1 MFVNRRDVQIQW
13 GDCDPANIV
22 YYPRYFA
29 MFDDSTS
36 VLFEAAGFSK
46 QDLVHKY
53 GLVGIPMVDTRSKFY
68 IPSTHGDWITIET
81 KIESIKRS
89 SFEVKHNVYK
99 GDALA
104 IEAFETRV
112 LVGRDAALG
121 IPERNALEFVPKEI
135 GGVPLKVIVLD
146 DGGDPTTA
154 TTNARRFVTES
165 KADIIMGSALT
176 PPTIAVSN
184 VANEAGIPHFGLA
197 PFPITPERMKWSVAM
212 PQPIPIVGKVL
223 YDHMKAHK
231 VKTVGYIGYSDSY
244 GDLWF
249 NDLKAQGV
257 PMGMTIVDEER
268 FARPDTSVTG
278 QVLKLVAA
286 NPDAILVGASG
297 TAAALP
303 QTELRERGYQ
313 GLIYQTHGA
322 ASMDFIRIA
331 GKAAEGVLM
340 ASGPVMDPEDQPD
353 GALTKKPGL
362 ALNAAYEAK
371 YGPNSR
377 SQFAGHSYDAFE
389 LLKRIIPV
397 ALKTAK
403 PGTPEFREAIRQ
415 ALLSEKDL
423 AASQGVYNFTEKD
436 RYGVDDRA
444 RILLTVKDGKYMMV
458 KEP

>member
-1 MFVNRRDVQIQW
+1 MKRTYLAAAAV
-13 GDCDPANIV
+13 A
-22 YYPRYFA
+22 A
-29 MFDDSTS
+29 MFAAVPALAQTS
-36 VLFEAAGFSK
+36 E
-46 QDLVHKY
+46 
-53 GLVGIPMVDTRSKFY
+53 
-68 IPSTHGDWITIET
+68 ITIGIT
-81 KIESIKRS
+81 TTTT
-89 SFEVKHNVYK
+89 
-99 GDALA
+99 GPA
-104 IEAFETRV
+104 
-112 LVGRDAALG
+112 AALG
-121 IPERNALEFVPKEI
+121 IPERNALDFVPKEI

-146 DGGDPTTA
+146 DGGDPATA

-165 KADIIMGSALT
+165 KADIIMGSATT

-197 PFPITPERMKWSVAM
+197 PFPVSPERAKWSVVM
-212 PQPIPIVGKVL
+212 PQPVPIMGKVL
-223 YDHMKAHK
+223 YEHMKAHNI
-231 VKTVGYIGYSDSY
+231 KTVGYIGYSDSY

-257 PMGMTIVDEER
+257 PMGISIVDEER

-303 QTELRERGYQ
+303 QTELRDRGYK

-331 GKAAEGVLM
+331 GKAAEGVIM
-340 ASGPVMDPEDQPD
+340 VSGPVMDPEDQPIE
-353 GALTKKPGL
+353 AQTKKPGL
-362 ALNAAYEAK
+362 ALVQAYEAK

-377 SQFAGHSYDAFE
+377 SQFAGHSYDAFLVLE
-389 LLKRIIPV
+389 RIVPV

-415 ALLSEKDL
+415 AFLTERDIP
-423 AASQGVYNFTEKD
+423 ASQGVYNFTEKD
-436 RYGVDDRA
+436 RYGLDDRS
-444 RILLTVKDGKYMMV
+444 RIILTVKDGKYV
-458 KEP
+458 PAK

>member
-1 MFVNRRDVQIQW
+1 MNKTYL
-13 GDCDPANIV
+13 A
-22 YYPRYFA
+22 
-29 MFDDSTS
+29 
-36 VLFEAAGFSK
+36 AAGVIAM
-46 QDLVHKY
+46 LVSAPA
-53 GLVGIPMVDTRSKFY
+53 LAQTSE
-68 IPSTHGDWITIET
+68 ITIGIT
-81 KIESIKRS
+81 TTTT
-89 SFEVKHNVYK
+89 
-99 GDALA
+99 GP
-104 IEAFETRV
+104 
-112 LVGRDAALG
+112 GAALG

-197 PFPITPERMKWSVAM
+197 PFPVTPERMKWSVVM
-212 PQPIPIVGKVL
+212 PQPVPLMGKVL
-223 YDHMKAHK
+223 YEHMKAHNI
-231 VKTVGYIGYSDSY
+231 KTVGYIGYSDSY

-249 NDLKAQGV
+249 NDLKNQAM
-257 PMGMTIVDEER
+257 PMGITIADEER

-286 NPDAILVGASG
+286 NPDAILIGASG

-331 GKAAEGVLM
+331 GKAAEGVIM
-340 ASGPVMDPEDQPD
+340 ASGPVMSPETQADS
-353 GALTKKPGL
+353 ALTKKPGL
-362 ALNAAYEAK
+362 ALDTAYEAK
-371 YGPNSR
+371 YGPHSR

-389 LLKRIIPV
+389 ILKRVIPV

-403 PGTPEFREAIRQ
+403 PGTVEFREAIRQ
-415 ALLSEKDL
+415 ALLNEKEL

-436 RYGVDDRA
+436 RSGLDDRA
-444 RILLTVKDGKYMMV
+444 RIILTVKDGKYV
-458 KEP
+458 PAK